1 MPYRDH
7 CPQRLTLCIY
17 FIMHCIMNRV
27 LLPLLMLLVGFVAF
41 NLFAYQLENPE
52 EVARISQVAMLGEI
66 NDMSHIRVCVLDE
79 GTTGYNIIK
88 DRLSSNIK
96 LLGEETTNGN
106 FHGLG
111 MAQELLAASGAT
123 QLPED
128 KQPQILIVPAEGFTQ
143 LKSGVETCIQEKVDI
158 ILHSINWEW
167 SSNFDGDGF
176 INQVVREATKKGILW
191 VNSAGNNGGLTY
203 HSQVKLAN
211 DEENIVSL
219 PDDEN
224 TLRFSNQLD
233 SNTVS
238 ITMSWNDFED
248 INYATKKDM
257 DFILYSIVEDPNDNQ
272 KTKFVEMELEYSEE
286 GKKDSIR
293 QKFGQK
299 KQIGRHRT
307 ANDSQDV
314 TGNALESA
322 EMQLDKGEYAIRVLY
337 KSKNSEIKDTDQF
350 RIILRSQ
357 KPESLKMK
365 SAQRHTEITPPADNP
380 RVIAVGLKEAPF
392 SAKGPTP
399 NGTVK
404 PDLVLDLGPQSL
416 SLRYSD
422 GTTKGPDTSDAAA
435 IFAGVA
441 VALKARDKSI
451 GINEIHS
458 YLDYLSRIQNLN
470 PEMLSGPVW
479 QTPTNTVMLSPNR
492 EEPRENSMNN
502 PQRGER
508 RNRNDL
514 RPYDRYQPSNNS
526 SPIPSSNN
534 RTYPQNTNG
543 AYPNNSNGAYPTT
556 NGNRYYPQTP
566 SQSQQ
571 QNSQT
576 PIRH

>member
-1 MPYRDH
+1 
-7 CPQRLTLCIY
+7 
-17 FIMHCIMNRV
+17 MNRV
-27 LLPLLMLLVGFVAF
+27 LLPLLILLVGFVAF

-52 EVARISQVAMLGEI
+52 EVARVSQVAMLGEI
-66 NDMSHIRVCVLDE
+66 NDMSHIRICVLDE
-79 GTTGYNIIK
+79 GTAGYNIVK

-96 LLGEETTNGN
+96 LLGDETTNGN

-176 INQVVREATKKGILW
+176 INQLVREATKKGILW

-203 HSQVKLAN
+203 HSNVKLAN
-211 DEENIVSL
+211 DDESLVSL

-257 DFILYSIVEDPNDNQ
+257 DFILYSIVEDPEDNQ
-272 KTKFVEMELEYSEE
+272 KMKFVEMELEYTEE
-286 GKKDSIR
+286 GKSGKIR

-307 ANDSQDV
+307 ANDSQEV
-314 TGNALESA
+314 TGNALETA
-322 EMQLDKGEYAIRVLY
+322 EMQLDKGEYAIRVIY
-337 KSKNSEIKDTDQF
+337 KSKKSEIKETDQF

-365 SAQRHTEITPPADNP
+365 SAQHHTEITPPADNP
-380 RVIAVGLKEAPF
+380 RVIAVGLKDAPF
-392 SAKGPTP
+392 SAMGPTP
-399 NGTVK
+399 NGSVK

-451 GINEIHS
+451 GINEVHS
-458 YLDYLSRIQNLN
+458 YLDYLSRMQNLN
-470 PEMLSGPVW
+470 PQSGRGPVW
-479 QTPTNTVMLSPNR
+479 QTPTHTGMLK
-492 EEPRENSMNN
+492 ENSEQPTDNKFNN
-502 PQRGER
+502 PQRNER

-514 RPYDRYQPSNNS
+514 RPYDRYQPNNNS
-526 SPIPSSNN
+526 SQTPNLNN
-534 RTYPQNTNG
+534 GAYPQNTNG
-543 AYPNNSNGAYPTT
+543 AYPNNSNGSYPNN
-556 NGNRYYPQTP
+556 NGTRYYPQTP
-566 SQSQQ
+566 RQTQQ
-571 QNSQT
+571 GSPQA